1 MMTFPRSDPVAF
13 LILVTVAASRSAFAK
28 DTAFVEVVLFESS
41 PNGDYTTYTTGLQGR
56 FSKAGATISAEG
68 EIVQVHPLGLCNGNN
83 EEDLHDYGWV
93 GVVKLEQPEL
103 DPSCLTVLGKTK
115 RAVQRGATA
124 VILDV
129 SEDPG
134 AIDQLDQGSD
144 TPLKRPVVFVKGGEA
159 VKLMNIVNK
168 QKVARAR
175 IQHGPPQPAE
185 FFDMGVFLA
194 FFVAVSLVCLL
205 LLIKIKLK
213 QRRTQGSVNRA
224 AMQALEKM
232 ETRHFKAK
240 GHRDSLCGSSA
251 SDCAICLERYL
262 DGEEL
267 RVISCAHRFHRRCV
281 DPWLLQHHTC
291 PHCRRNIVEQQKGNL
306 RSACVNSGVPPH
318 ARRPRVVLPAHHP
331 GRVHRTT
338 PGYPN
343 SGGTGLRGSLAPT
356 ATQTGGRVDR
366 TLYAPRFSATFRG
379 YPPVRQAGG
388 ASSRLMPDC
397 SQPAGLYVQP
407 AGTYHRPS
415 ASSSTFRRSRL
426 HGHSF
431 PRVPC
436 VSPND
441 SMYQHYFYQ
450 GLTFPQGPS
459 NPGAEQVLP
468 TSSLICPA
476 ALHTG
481 FALGIHS
488 CLGPARTCY
497 HGNQSVCSGY
507 LGDGPGSDSSSAA
520 RCGRGRSS
528 SSDSMLDSTETS
540 NRATFGSCSTFRS
553 SLSSDTDPFVF
564 RSGSLGGSAGLDMRN
579 GSPPTRHG
587 RPGSPSRRRQ
597 DLLTQCTFDVNRRS
611 CSSSEPMERNGS
623 TPPGALEGARADFR
637 SVVQDDRGS
646 HTVACGC
653 HFKIPPAATKERH
666 YQLGEAKFLEMVDD
680 EQRIQGLLTQTSHAS
695 GPCNSLMDQA
705 DAEDQP
711 CGCTTEDRLGWD
723 SSQCCCVH
731 LRSTSDQAR
740 AGIGRTEN
748 FCRPGCQA
756 HRTPQHLEPLRH
768 PPAERE
774 GKELAGV
781 CHAVGSDGDQTCSRN
796 TCPGQQGEPKVCF
809 PT

>member
-1 MMTFPRSDPVAF
+1 MMTSPRSDPVAF

-103 DPSCLTVLGKTK
+103 DPSCLTVLGKTR

-144 TPLKRPVVFVKGGEA
+144 IPLKRPVVFVKGGDA

-185 FFDMGVFLA
+185 YFDMGVFLA

-213 QRRTQGSVNRA
+213 QRRAQGSVNRA

-240 GHRDSLCGSSA
+240 GHRDSICGSSA

-291 PHCRRNIVEQQKGNL
+291 PHCRRNIIEHQKGNFS
-306 RSACVNSGVPPH
+306 SACINSGVPPH
-318 ARRPRVVLPAHHP
+318 GRRQRVILPAHHP

-343 SGGTGLRGSLAPT
+343 SSAAGLRGSLAPT
-356 ATQTGGRVDR
+356 GTPTGGRADR
-366 TLYAPRFSATFRG
+366 ALYAQRFSATFRG
-379 YPPVRQAGG
+379 CPPIRQAGG
-388 ASSRLMPDC
+388 ASSRLPADY
-397 SQPAGLYVQP
+397 SQPAGVCVQP
-407 AGTYHRPS
+407 AGAYHQPS
-415 ASSSTFRRSRL
+415 AYSSTFRRSRL
-426 HGHSF
+426 HARSF
-431 PRVPC
+431 PRTPC

-441 SMYQHYFYQ
+441 TMYQHYFYQ

-459 NPGAEQVLP
+459 SPGAEQVLP
-468 TSSLICPA
+468 TSSPICPA
-476 ALHTG
+476 LLHTD

-488 CLGPARTCY
+488 CLGPAHTCY

-507 LGDGPGSDSSSAA
+507 LGDGPGSDSSSGA
-520 RCGRGRSS
+520 RCGGGRSS
-528 SSDSMLDSTETS
+528 SSDSMLDSTEIS
-540 NRATFGSCSTFRS
+540 NRAVFGSCSTFRS
-553 SLSSDTDPFVF
+553 SLSSDYDPFVF

-579 GSPPTRHG
+579 GSPPTQHG
-587 RPGSPSRRRQ
+587 RPGSPSQRRQ
-597 DLLTQCTFDVNRRS
+597 DLLTQCTFDVDRRS
-611 CSSSEPMERNGS
+611 CSSSEPMERNGT
-623 TPPGALEGARADFR
+623 TPSGAVEGARVDSRA
-637 SVVQDDRGS
+637 VVQDDRGS

-653 HFKIPPAATKERH
+653 HLKILPAAAKEKH
-666 YQLGEAKFLEMVDD
+666 YQLGEATFLEMVD

-695 GPCNSLMDQA
+695 GPCNDGLVDQA

-711 CGCTTEDRLGWD
+711 CGCSTEDHLGWD
-723 SSQCCCVH
+723 SGQCCCVH
-731 LRSTSDQAR
+731 LRTTSDQAR
-740 AGIGRTEN
+740 AGTGRTEN

-756 HRTPQHLEPLRH
+756 HRTPQHLDPLRH

-781 CHAVGSDGDQTCSRN
+781 YHAVGSDGDSACSRN
-796 TCPGQQGEPKVCF
+796 MCPGQQGEPKACF